1 MLEKGRKARRND
13 SGLTQNKFVDI
24 LFALLNP
31 CVFISEKAGVAA
43 FNLFTVNS
51 GVSLYFVHGRLSFYY
66 FKILTNFTCKRIRAN
81 VDIIRNLCG

>member
-1 MLEKGRKARRND
+1 MLEKGREARRND

-24 LFALLNP
+24 LFAQNP
-31 CVFISEKAGVAA
+31 CVAA

-81 VDIIRNLCG
+81 VDIMRNLCG

>member
-1 MLEKGRKARRND
+1 MLEKDREARRND

-24 LFALLNP
+24 LFALNP
-31 CVFISEKAGVAA
+31 CVFIKKAGVAA

-81 VDIIRNLCG
+81 FDIMRNLCG

>member
-1 MLEKGRKARRND
+1 MY
-13 SGLTQNKFVDI
+13 
-24 LFALLNP
+24 
-31 CVFISEKAGVAA
+31 KAGVAA

-81 VDIIRNLCG
+81 VDIIRNLCGSKFIFLYSKYFKTFHAGSRSYFIPNLSSH